1 MRLLQIAALIAL
13 ALNGASA
20 VLLIGTVFSVQAADG
35 RAMAQA
41 FAGLTVAAFA
51 AAAALLGLSFWL
63 RTDWPAGV
71 SIFVALAPLVVTVL
85 PVLL

>member
-1 MRLLQIAALIAL
+1 MKLLQIAALVAL

-20 VLLIGTVFSVQAADG
+20 VLLIGTVFSVQAADD

-41 FAGLTVAAFA
+41 FAGVTAAAFVA
-51 AAAALLGLSFWL
+51 GAALLGLSFWL
-63 RTDWPAGV
+63 RTGWPAGV
-71 SIFVALAPLVVTVL
+71 SILVALAPLVVTVL